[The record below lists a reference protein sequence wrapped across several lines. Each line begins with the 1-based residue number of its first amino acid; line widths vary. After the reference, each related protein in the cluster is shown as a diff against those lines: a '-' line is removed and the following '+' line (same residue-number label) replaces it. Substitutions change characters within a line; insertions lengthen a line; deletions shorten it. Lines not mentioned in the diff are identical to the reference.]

1 MGSFYGNITNT
12 SKTQFQFD
20 KIYPNRYE
28 MERQKSTDGIYAGRY
43 VLVEYDSD
51 YQQDDFYRVWIF
63 ENKLYNTKVE
73 EHDVNYMIRLG
84 TTEASNA
91 DKKMTS
97 VPVGTIIF
105 TADAKTS
112 AESGYQ
118 YTNIKYYQIT
128 DEKFADGHAGF
139 KEVANGLDSPNYTIN
154 YNIDVSTY
162 GAGRGYDSTVW
173 QKAYIDGYEKYI
185 MIAELNSV
193 VPTFDVSAD
202 APTMDPL
209 IPHFDTQSTDIYYK
223 LHWQPSWGFRVTE
236 GETDSRK
243 TESEDNNA
251 GNYPSDIEVS
261 YNKNKYDASTG
272 KNTITKISYPG
283 AIFFNKDGL
292 DEATHNEYDGEFKN
306 TNEIS
311 IQPTGLSGNKYNTH
325 DGSLNVEKAPDIQEI
340 KVLLPALGNILC
352 NVWDKVYGYDPNNKN
367 QRYRDLEWKDA
378 IIKNENG
385 ELEKFKGLASPDREP
400 KWEKRELGG
409 KSYSLETIA
418 GCINLA
424 HDLLGMIL
432 TTKDTIPNKDSYNL
446 NKIFLKDNKYY
457 RIHQYP
463 IYDDIDTSNI
473 IGLNPDDYASDQE
486 YNKAFENAVNEIIKG
501 RENEDWYLIM
511 DDDQSA
517 NSNRIV
523 KRFNKKAL
531 TAAALNGHKLAI
543 RGKDASGGLKYGYE
557 FVELK
562 GFANDLSTIN
572 GLILELRGLIE
583 SDDSETRDRET
594 VQGTINTLNDIINI
608 FEDLVPGEFLICDAN
623 GHVNSAN
630 WTTEQSFGY
639 DNLGD
644 PTKSKKAPIKS
655 ETNTDE
661 EKEQIK
667 ENQWIELSVDESA
680 DDKQIKLIHKLA
692 ENHKQDNTITTSNKN
707 DLSEGN
713 GINKAVDK
721 NKISLYTPIVDNAGH
736 VVGKNTETVTLP
748 YGYKFLETNGISN
761 NEQSDLHTT
770 FDESGEENKPIKVSQ
785 EVAANANTT
794 QDKITIN
801 TGNKWIQTKIK
812 EANDNDTVTIAHEI
826 HKIDKTEQKTN
837 NNGEIDSDGNI
848 VISQD
853 SKNNIVAY
861 DVEVDAA
868 GHVIKNQKHTYTLPY
883 GFKTIKTNGRATNNN
898 TEELNEQN
906 DVVAD
911 NTQDD
916 LIINSGNEWIKITTN
931 ADTDTIIISHD
942 VKKTTSSNKELS
954 LSDENKSISFS
965 IPVDT
970 YDDTNHYS
978 SRVTTTYVL
987 PNNYGKIEADN
998 TITNVDGTKENV
1010 SEASSSHDTLSLIG
1024 DNWIKTIVS
1033 SDKVSF
1039 THKAPQNNGTTT
1051 VDSTVKKPTLGGS
1064 FSVPK
1069 VSYDTN
1075 GHIYNATSYDITLPS
1090 LELSGTK
1097 EKDDNVM
1104 TNFTYTK
1111 NGTEMVATFGKI
1123 GDLALTGYSPKAEN
1137 NNYIQVSDSINNAFG
1152 KLETRID
1159 NEVTDRNTAITNA
1172 IQALD
1177 DYNDNTFKNNQ
1188 TISSWT
1194 INDKGQAVI
1203 GVTNIQIA
1211 SSQVTDLNENL
1222 GNIKAELLGTKPDN
1236 ITGGQP
1242 TLYSLLIEIKG
1253 LKAEIE
1259 RLKNNNSG
1267 T

>member
-43 VLVEYDSD
+43 VLVEYDSA
-51 YQQDDFYRVWIF
+51 YQQDDSYRVWIF
-63 ENKLYNTKVE
+63 GNELYSVNEENDSYLIRRSSKEVIENKKL
-73 EHDVNYMIRLG
+73 
-84 TTEASNA
+84 S
-91 DKKMTS
+91 S
-97 VPVGTIIF
+97 VPAGTIVF
-105 TADAKTS
+105 TADNKISSST
-112 AESGYQ
+112 GYY
-118 YTNIKYYQIT
+118 YTNVKYYQIT
-128 DEKFADGHAGF
+128 EDNPIGQAASF
-139 KEVANGLDSPNYTIN
+139 KEIVNGLDIPNYTIN
-154 YNIDVSTY
+154 YNVDISTY

-202 APTMDPL
+202 APTMAPL

-223 LHWQPSWGFRVTE
+223 LHWQPSWGFRVAE
-236 GETDSRK
+236 GETDNRK
-243 TESEDNNA
+243 TESEDANT

-261 YNKNKYDASTG
+261 YNKNKYNASTG

-283 AIFFNKDGL
+283 AIFFNKAGF
-292 DEATHNEYDGEFKN
+292 DETIHNEYDGEFKN

-311 IQPTGLSGNKYNTH
+311 VQPTGLSGNKYNTH
-325 DGSLNVEKAPDIQEI
+325 DGSLNIEKAPDIQEI

-352 NVWDKVYGYDPNNKN
+352 NVWDKVYGYDSNNNNK
-367 QRYRDLEWKDA
+367 RYRDTQWKDA
-378 IIKNENG
+378 KTGKKFEG
-385 ELEKFKGLASPDREP
+385 EIVPQPDNLGEKD
-400 KWEKRELGG
+400 LGYMTRN
-409 KSYSLETIA
+409 SETIA
-418 GCINLA
+418 GCINLV

-432 TTKDTIPNKDSYNL
+432 VNGDVSLNEITYNTKRIYYRNGE
-446 NKIFLKDNKYY
+446 YY
-457 RIHQYP
+457 RIYKYP
-463 IYDDIDTSNI
+463 LYEKVNISSVTS
-473 IGLNPDDYASDQE
+473 LNPSDFNSDQE
-486 YNKAFENAVNEIIKG
+486 YNTAFETAVNNILG
-501 RENEDWYLIM
+501 TYPDEDWYLVVSE
-511 DDDQSA
+511 DDDNWQ
-517 NSNRIV
+517 V

-531 TAAALNGHKLAI
+531 TNKSLNGKALAHI
-543 RGKDASGGLKYGYE
+543 KRGPDSSILYGYKWQKIE
-557 FVELK
+557 

-680 DDKQIKLIHKLA
+680 DDKQIKLIHKFA
-692 ENHKQDNTITTSNKN
+692 ESHKQDDTITTSNKN

-736 VVGKNTETVTLP
+736 VVGKNTEIVTLP

-770 FDESGEENKPIKVSQ
+770 FDESGKENKPIKVSQ

-801 TGNKWIQTKIK
+801 AGNKWIQTKIK

-848 VISQD
+848 IISQD

-898 TEELNEQN
+898 TEELNKQN

-931 ADTDTIIISHD
+931 TDTDTITISHD

-954 LSDENKSISFS
+954 LSDEDKSISFS

-978 SRVTTTYVL
+978 SRVTTEYTL

-998 TITNVDGTKENV
+998 TITNIEGIKENI

-1024 DNWIKTIVS
+1024 DNWIGTTASKDT
-1033 SDKVSF
+1033 VSF
-1039 THKAPQNNGTTT
+1039 MHKAPQKIGTTT
-1051 VDSTVKKPTLGGS
+1051 INPEEVDKKPALGGS
-1064 FSVPK
+1064 FSVPTI
-1069 VSYDTN
+1069 SYDSN
-1075 GHIYNATSYDITLPS
+1075 GHVYKDGNYEIILPS
-1090 LELSGTK
+1090 LALNGAKGKT
-1097 EKDDNVM
+1097 DNVM
-1104 TNFTYTK
+1104 TDFTYAT
-1111 NGTEMVATFGKI
+1111 NGTEMTATFGKI
-1123 GDLALTGYSPKAEN
+1123 GDLALTGYSQKVENN
-1137 NNYIQVSDSINNAFG
+1137 NNYIQASDSINNAFG

-1159 NEVTDRNTAITNA
+1159 NEVTDRNAAITNA
-1172 IQALD
+1172 IKALD
-1177 DYNDNTFKNNQ
+1177 GNNNVFDNSK

-1194 INDKGQAVI
+1194 INENGQVAI
-1203 GVTNIQIA
+1203 GLEDIRIA
-1211 SSQVTDLNENL
+1211 ISQVTDLNKNL
-1222 GNIKAELLGTKPDN
+1222 GDIKAELLGTKPSG
-1236 ITGGQP
+1236 ITEDQP
-1242 TLYSLLIEIKG
+1242 TLYSLLTEINA

-1259 RLKNNNSG
+1259 QLKNSSSD

>member
-28 MERQKSTDGIYAGRY
+28 MEKQKSIDGIYAGRY
-43 VLVEYDSD
+43 VLVEYDSA
-51 YQQDDFYRVWIF
+51 YQQDDSYRVWIF
-63 ENKLYNTKVE
+63 ENKIYS
-73 EHDVNYMIRLG
+73 VNEKNDSYLIRRSSK
-84 TTEASNA
+84 EVIEN
-91 DKKMTS
+91 KKLSS
-97 VPVGTIIF
+97 VPAGTIVF
-105 TADAKTS
+105 TADNKISSST
-112 AESGYQ
+112 GYY
-118 YTNIKYYQIT
+118 YTNVKYYQIT
-128 DEKFADGHAGF
+128 EDNPIGQAASF
-139 KEVANGLDSPNYTIN
+139 KEIVKVSEGPNYTVN
-154 YNIDVSTY
+154 YNIDVSHY

-209 IPHFDTQSTDIYYK
+209 VPHFDTQSTDIYYK
-223 LHWQPSWGFRVTE
+223 LHWQPSWGFRVAE
-236 GETDSRK
+236 GENTDNITK
-243 TESEDNNA
+243 SEDNNV
-251 GNYPSDIEVS
+251 GKYPTDVKVS
-261 YNKNKYDASTG
+261 YNKNFYNASTG
-272 KNTITKISYPG
+272 KNDTSKISYPG
-283 AIFFNKDGL
+283 AIYFNKDGL
-292 DEATHNEYDGEFKN
+292 DEITHNKYVGNFKD
-306 TNEIS
+306 EIA
-311 IQPTGLSGNKYNTH
+311 ITPTGKSGASYNKH
-325 DGSLNVEKAPDIQEI
+325 DGTMDTSEQPDIQELRI
-340 KVLLPALGNILC
+340 ILPTLGNVLC
-352 NVWDKVYGYDPNNKN
+352 DTWDKVYGYDEENENL
-367 QRYRDLEWKDA
+367 RHRDLEWKDA
-378 IIKNENG
+378 ILKDDENG
-385 ELEKFKGLASPDREP
+385 ELKKFEGQASPKRES
-400 KWEKRELGG
+400 KWEKKSLGG
-409 KSYSLETIA
+409 KSYDPETIA

-432 TTKDTIPNKDSYNL
+432 TTKDIVANKDSYKL
-446 NKIFLKDNKYY
+446 NKIFLKGDGYY

-463 IYDDIDTSNI
+463 IYDDIDTSSVT
-473 IGLNPDDYASDQE
+473 GLNPNSYTSDQE

-511 DDDQSA
+511 DDSQSV
-517 NSNRIV
+517 NSNRTV

-531 TAAALNGHKLAI
+531 TAAALNGHKLAV

-572 GLILELRGLIE
+572 GLILELRTLIE
-583 SDDSETRDRET
+583 SDNSETRNRET
-594 VQGTINTLNDIINI
+594 VQGTINTLNDIIDI

-630 WTTEQSFGY
+630 WTTRQAFEY
-639 DNLGD
+639 
-644 PTKSKKAPIKS
+644 
-655 ETNTDE
+655 TNIGNTNSSSQNPVE
-661 EKEQIK
+661 N
-667 ENQWIELSVDESA
+667 ENQWIKVDLDENNRLISITHQMIH
-680 DDKQIKLIHKLA
+680 DIKEKDTTTDFNFNGNNSTIP
-692 ENHKQDNTITTSNKN
+692 NTIN
-707 DLSEGN
+707 
-713 GINKAVDK
+713 
-721 NKISLYTPIVDNAGH
+721 LYTPIVDNAGH
-736 VVGKNTETVTLP
+736 VIGKNTETVTLP
-748 YGYKFLETNGISN
+748 FGYKYLRTNNGADSITGKDLYTKLD
-761 NEQSDLHTT
+761 EQNHITSIKEFPGEPTT
-770 FDESGEENKPIKVSQ
+770 AEAES
-785 EVAANANTT
+785 T
-794 QDKITIN
+794 QDKLTIN
-801 TGNKWIQTKIK
+801 VANKWIQTKIS
-812 EANDNDTVTIAHEI
+812 NGTNTDTLEIAHEV
-826 HKIDKTEQKTN
+826 HPIDRIAVDGKTN
-837 NNGEIDSDGNI
+837 LNDLTGNDSNEL
-848 VISQD
+848 VIQD
-853 SKNNIVAY
+853 MSF
-861 DVEVDAA
+861 DAA
-868 GHVIKNQKHTYTLPY
+868 GHIISDKAHTYVLPY
-883 GFKTIKTNGRATNNN
+883 GFKTIKTNGRAASNDDEEIDKQNNI
-898 TEELNEQN
+898 
-906 DVVAD
+906 VAD

-916 LIINSGNEWIKITTN
+916 LTINSGNEWIKITTDAN
-931 ADTDTIIISHD
+931 SDIITISHD
-942 VKKTTSSNKELS
+942 AKKTTSSNNPTSVNLS
-954 LSDENKSISFS
+954 NEKNEASFS

-970 YDDTNHYS
+970 YDDTNHYN

-998 TITNVDGTKENV
+998 TITNVNGTKENV
-1010 SEASSSHDTLSLIG
+1010 SEASSSHDTLSLVG
-1024 DNWIKTIVS
+1024 DNWIKTTVF

-1039 THKAPQNNGTTT
+1039 THQTPQQNGKTT
-1051 VDSTVKKPTLGGS
+1051 VDSTVKEPTLGGS

-1097 EKDDNVM
+1097 EEDDNVM

-1177 DYNDNTFKNNQ
+1177 DYNNNNAFNNSK

-1194 INDKGQAVI
+1194 INENGQVAI
-1203 GVTNIQIA
+1203 GVEDIQIT

-1222 GNIKAELLGTKPDN
+1222 GNIKAELLGTKPGD

-1259 RLKNNNSG
+1259 QLKNNNSG

>member
-28 MERQKSTDGIYAGRY
+28 MEKQKSIDGIYAGRY
-43 VLVEYDSD
+43 VLVEYDSA
-51 YQQDDFYRVWIF
+51 YQQDDSYRVWIF
-63 ENKLYNTKVE
+63 GNKIYSVNEENDSYLIRRSSKEVIENKKL
-73 EHDVNYMIRLG
+73 
-84 TTEASNA
+84 S
-91 DKKMTS
+91 S
-97 VPVGTIIF
+97 VPAGTIVF
-105 TADAKTS
+105 TADNKISSST
-112 AESGYQ
+112 GYY
-118 YTNIKYYQIT
+118 YTNVKYYQIT
-128 DEKFADGHAGF
+128 EDNPIGQAASF
-139 KEVANGLDSPNYTIN
+139 KEIVNGLDIPNYTIN
-154 YNIDVSTY
+154 YNIDISTY

-261 YNKNKYDASTG
+261 YNKNSYNASTG
-272 KNTITKISYPG
+272 KNTTTKISYPG
-283 AIFFNKDGL
+283 AIFFNKAGL
-292 DEATHNEYDGEFKN
+292 DEAIHNEYDGEFKN

-352 NVWDKVYGYDPNNKN
+352 NVWDKVYGYDPNNNK
-367 QRYRDLEWKDA
+367 RYRDTQWKDA
-378 IIKNENG
+378 RTRKKFEG
-385 ELEKFKGLASPDREP
+385 EIVPQPDN
-400 KWEKRELGG
+400 LGEEDLG
-409 KSYSLETIA
+409 YMTRDSETVA
-418 GCINLA
+418 GCINLV

-432 TTKDTIPNKDSYNL
+432 VNGDVSLNEVTYSTKRIYYRDGR
-446 NKIFLKDNKYY
+446 YY
-457 RIHQYP
+457 RIYKYP
-463 IYDDIDTSNI
+463 IYEKVNVSAVTN
-473 IGLNPDDYASDQE
+473 LNPGKFPSDQE
-486 YNKAFENAVNEIIKG
+486 YNIAFETAVNDILKDYPD
-501 RENEDWYLIM
+501 EDWYLVIAENGGETGNW
-511 DDDQSA
+511 Q
-517 NSNRIV
+517 V
-523 KRFNKKAL
+523 QRFNKKAL
-531 TAAALNGHKLAI
+531 TNKSLNDKALAHIKRSPDGNILYNYKWQEI
-543 RGKDASGGLKYGYE
+543 
-557 FVELK
+557 K

-572 GLILELRGLIE
+572 GLILELKNLIE
-583 SDDSETRDRET
+583 SDDSETRNRET

-630 WTTEQSFGY
+630 WTTRQAFEY
-639 DNLGD
+639 
-644 PTKSKKAPIKS
+644 
-655 ETNTDE
+655 TNIGNTNSSSQNPVE
-661 EKEQIK
+661 N
-667 ENQWIELSVDESA
+667 ENQWIKVDLDENNRLISITHQMIH
-680 DDKQIKLIHKLA
+680 DIKEKDTTTDFNFNGNNSTIP
-692 ENHKQDNTITTSNKN
+692 NTIN
-707 DLSEGN
+707 
-713 GINKAVDK
+713 
-721 NKISLYTPIVDNAGH
+721 LYTPIVDNAGH
-736 VVGKNTETVTLP
+736 VIGKNTETVTLP
-748 YGYKFLETNGISN
+748 FGYKYLRTNNGADSITGKDLYTKLD
-761 NEQSDLHTT
+761 EQNHITSTKEFPGEPTT
-770 FDESGEENKPIKVSQ
+770 AEAES
-785 EVAANANTT
+785 T
-794 QDKITIN
+794 QDKLTIN
-801 TGNKWIQTKIK
+801 AANKWIQTKIS
-812 EANDNDTVTIAHEI
+812 NGTNTDTLEIAHEV
-826 HKIDKTEQKTN
+826 HPIDRAAVDGKTN
-837 NNGEIDSDGNI
+837 LNDLTGNDSNEL
-848 VISQD
+848 VIQD
-853 SKNNIVAY
+853 MSF
-861 DVEVDAA
+861 DAA
-868 GHVIKNQKHTYTLPY
+868 GHIISDKAHTYILPY
-883 GFKTIKTNGRATNNN
+883 GFKTIKTNGRAASNDDEEIDKQNNI
-898 TEELNEQN
+898 
-906 DVVAD
+906 VAD

-916 LIINSGNEWIKITTN
+916 LTINSGNEWIKITTDAN
-931 ADTDTIIISHD
+931 SDIITISHD
-942 VKKTTSSNKELS
+942 AKKTTSSNNPTSVNLS
-954 LSDENKSISFS
+954 NEKNEASFS

-970 YDDTNHYS
+970 YDDTNHYN

-998 TITNVDGTKENV
+998 TITNVNGTKENV
-1010 SEASSSHDTLSLIG
+1010 SEASSSHDTLSLVG
-1024 DNWIKTIVS
+1024 DNWIKTTVF

-1039 THKAPQNNGTTT
+1039 THQTPQQNGKTT
-1051 VDSTVKKPTLGGS
+1051 VDSTVKEPTLGGS

-1097 EKDDNVM
+1097 EEDDNVM

-1123 GDLALTGYSPKAEN
+1123 GDLALTGYSPKAENN

-1253 LKAEIE
+1253 LKEEIE
-1259 RLKNNNSG
+1259 QLKNNNSG